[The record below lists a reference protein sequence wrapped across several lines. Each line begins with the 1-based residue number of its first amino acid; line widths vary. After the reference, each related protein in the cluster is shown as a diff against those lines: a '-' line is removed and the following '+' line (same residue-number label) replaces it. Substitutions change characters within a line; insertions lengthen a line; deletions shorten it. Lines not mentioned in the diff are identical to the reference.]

1 MKKLNVLAIGLFITF
16 LGLFIFDKVRD
27 QEGEQKLA
35 PLQKK
40 EEESKAVKVVKLK
53 ETKVEPMVSNITPE
67 THYEESIPEPAKA
80 LKEGEFP
87 MHKGRF
93 VAMFRNGKLIVP
105 DKGSTKKLTFSKEP
119 VHPDIEK
126 RALQFF
132 SAMGFEKTV
141 LERGKPYYLVNGDSA
156 LKVDEFK
163 VSYNWNGEA
172 KKGTYLIRSA
182 TGRYY
187 RKLADTQ

>member
-1 MKKLNVLAIGLFITF
+1 MNKLRVLAGLLFVTF
-16 LGLFIFDKVRD
+16 VGLFIFNKVKD
-27 QEGEQKLA
+27 QGPEKELA
-35 PLQKK
+35 PLQKR
-40 EEESKAVKVVKLK
+40 EESVKAVKVVKLK
-53 ETKVEPMVSNITPE
+53 ETKAVPMASNITPE
-67 THYEESIPEPAKA
+67 THYEESIPEPTKV
-80 LKEGEFP
+80 LKKGEFP

-93 VAMFRNGKLIVP
+93 VAMFRGGKLIVP

-126 RALQFF
+126 RAMQFF
-132 SAMGFEKTV
+132 NAMGFEKTV
-141 LERGKPYYLVNGDSA
+141 LERGKPYFLINGGSA

-187 RKLADTQ
+187 RKLADAQ